1 MSRPRLTADD
11 IRGVYA
17 LVPACATPDANSW
30 RATDTVDTDA
40 LARLID
46 KLITDGVHGILLTGS
61 VGESHTLLWEEHQK
75 LIQTAV
81 EVVNRRVPVFVGT
94 TSLNTRETIRKT
106 RYAVEVGA
114 DGVMNGTPMYLPLAP
129 ADIVQYYR
137 DLAEAVP
144 QAAIMIYHNP
154 HAFRVTLTPALW
166 RELVKIP
173 NVIAAKQGS
182 TDLFNLIPSI
192 RAAGDRV
199 SILVLDHLMYPGML
213 LGAKGG
219 WSSDVCMGPWPSLRL
234 YEECRHG
241 NWEEAARIAGE
252 MQRGF
257 AEMGLTME
265 EFQQYQT
272 YWFKLGVDLAGYG
285 KAGPVRPPF
294 VHVPKH
300 IDEATR
306 RYVQNWLS
314 LVEKYR
320 PRQAS

>member
-1 MSRPRLTADD
+1 MSRPRLTAED

-30 RATDTVDTDA
+30 RATDSVDTDA
-40 LARLID
+40 LAQLID
-46 KLITDGVHGILLTGS
+46 KLIKDGVHGILLTGS

-75 LIQTAV
+75 LIRTAV
-81 EVVNRRVPVFVGT
+81 EVVNRRVPLFVGT

-129 ADIVQYYR
+129 ADIIQYYR

-234 YEECRHG
+234 YEECRNG
-241 NWEEAARIAGE
+241 NWREAAQIAGE

-320 PRQAS
+320 PRQTS

>member
-1 MSRPRLTADD
+1 MTRPRLTADD

-17 LVPACATPDANSW
+17 LVPACATPEATSW
-30 RATDTVDTDA
+30 KAADTVDTEA
-40 LARLID
+40 LAQLID
-46 KLITDGVHGILLTGS
+46 KLIRDGVHGILLTGS

-106 RYAVEVGA
+106 RYAIDVGA

-129 ADIVQYYR
+129 ADVVQYYR

-154 HAFRVTLTPALW
+154 HAFRVTITPQLW
-166 RELVKIP
+166 HELVKIP
-173 NVIAAKQGS
+173 SVVAAKQGS
-182 TDLFNLIPSI
+182 TDLFNLIPSL

-199 SILVLDHLMYPGML
+199 SILVLDHLMYPAML
-213 LGAKGG
+213 FGAKGG

-234 YEECRHG
+234 YEECKRG
-241 NWEEAARIAGE
+241 NWSAAAEIASD
-252 MQRGF
+252 MHRGF
-257 AEMGLTME
+257 ASMGLTME

-306 RYVQNWLS
+306 AYVKNWLS

-320 PRQAS
+320 PR